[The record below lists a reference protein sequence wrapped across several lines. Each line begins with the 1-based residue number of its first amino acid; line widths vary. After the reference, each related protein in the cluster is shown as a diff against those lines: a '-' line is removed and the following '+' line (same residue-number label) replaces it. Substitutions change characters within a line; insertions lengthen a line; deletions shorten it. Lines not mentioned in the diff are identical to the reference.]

1 MITTSGN
8 LKCSRYRNAAFTLC
22 TAVCPV
28 TTYLCTIIYFVTAM
42 SASQNQVKSYGF
54 GLKALKKFPEVL
66 PLVSIMGVATVGVGA
81 FCLYALFE
89 KTDVKIN
96 RSELAR
102 WDTIDVNQP
111 QKVRQASDRHCLL
124 HLVYSFIHLW
134 YRFAGMLRV

>member
-1 MITTSGN
+1 MQGLLHSAVG
-8 LKCSRYRNAAFTLC
+8 SRLSNTHFTPNPPIPP
-22 TAVCPV
+22 TA
-28 TTYLCTIIYFVTAM
+28 AM